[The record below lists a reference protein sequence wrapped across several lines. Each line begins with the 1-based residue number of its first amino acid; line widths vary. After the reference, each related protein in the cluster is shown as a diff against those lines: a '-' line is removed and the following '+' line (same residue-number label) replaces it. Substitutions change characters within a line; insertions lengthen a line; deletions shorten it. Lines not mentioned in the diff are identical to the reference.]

1 MSVSV
6 ISFLFTFILS
16 IVLFVFF
23 IPVLRIVKFGQS
35 IRTDG
40 PAKHLKKSGTPT
52 MGGLI
57 IILGTTISFIYL
69 SITEIKVSNHDL
81 LLLLIPIMMYGLIG
95 FIDDYL
101 IVVKK
106 NNKGLSAKTK
116 LFFQIIWAGI
126 YFYLFLDKGMSSKIN
141 CFGLIIDLKWGYGIL
156 ILLMLVASSNAVNL
170 SDGLDGLASGLMII
184 GLSAVIILAYYQKN
198 QPVLIF
204 SLCLL
209 AAILAFLCY
218 NFNPAK
224 VFMGNTGSLALG
236 ATLANLF
243 ILLKMEILL
252 IIVGFVFAV
261 EALSVII
268 QVTYFKI
275 TKGKRIFRMAP
286 IHHHYELIGLNEW
299 EVDALF
305 WLIGIIFAIIGVII
319 ATKVYEVMI

>member
-1 MSVSV
+1 MSVNV
-6 ISFLFTFILS
+6 KTFLFTFVLS
-16 IVLFVFF
+16 IVLFIFF

-198 QPVLIF
+198 HPVLIF

>member
-1 MSVSV
+1 MSINVKT
-6 ISFLFTFILS
+6 FLFTFVLS
-16 IVLFVFF
+16 IVLFIFF

-52 MGGLI
+52 MGGII
-57 IILGTTISFIYL
+57 IILGTIISFIFL
-69 SITEIKVSNHDL
+69 SITEIKISNHDL
-81 LLLLIPIMMYGLIG
+81 LLLLIPIIMYGLIG

-126 YFYLFLDKGMSSKIN
+126 YFYLFLDKGMSSQVN
-141 CFGLIIDLKWGYGIL
+141 CFGIIIDLKWGYGIL
-156 ILLMLVASSNAVNL
+156 ILLMLVSSSNAVNL

-209 AAILAFLCY
+209 ASILAFLCY

-252 IIVGFVFAV
+252 VIVGFVFV
-261 EALSVII
+261 IEALSVII
-268 QVTYFKI
+268 QVIYFKI

-305 WLIGIIFAIIGVII
+305 WIIGIIFALIGVII